1 MQFFWKRMN
10 CDIDKFSTNVR
21 KITESNFL
29 GYFGQFVVCLNSL
42 WIARIVC
49 GSSGQFVDC
58 PDSLWIV
65 RTVSLPIQQCWA
77 KICLVAK
84 TFRICKNFPDSNAT
98 TLPWFFWLCFV
109 RTWPKL
115 SQRLAIY
122 FFCDIQFG
130 LQGGRSSMFLCL
142 MVATRRR
149 WCCFDW
155 SCEV

>member
-1 MQFFWKRMN
+1 MN

-65 RTVSLPIQQCWA
+65 RTVSELSGQFLDC
-77 KICLVAK
+77 
-84 TFRICKNFPDSNAT
+84 PDS
-98 TLPWFFWLCFV
+98 FWIV
-109 RTWPKL
+109 
-115 SQRLAIY
+115 QRV
-122 FFCDIQFG
+122 FG
-130 LQGGRSSMFLCL
+130 
-142 MVATRRR
+142 
-149 WCCFDW
+149 
-155 SCEV
+155 